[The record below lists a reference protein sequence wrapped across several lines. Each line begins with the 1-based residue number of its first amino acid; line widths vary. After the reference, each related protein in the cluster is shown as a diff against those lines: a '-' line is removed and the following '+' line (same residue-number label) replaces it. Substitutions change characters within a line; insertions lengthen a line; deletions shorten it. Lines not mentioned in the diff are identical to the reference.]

1 MTLNYIGSKKTLIPF
16 IEKVI
21 DENISKDDLIFGDLF
36 AGTGIVGQTLS
47 KKFRIISNDI
57 EYYSFVVNNAVLKC
71 SYSEELQKKIDDLNK
86 LEGKKGLIS
95 EEYSLLGEKKRMFFT
110 NKNVM
115 KADSIRIKIEELK
128 DSITIH
134 EYYFL
139 LASLLVT
146 LDKLANTTC
155 VYGAYLKKWKK
166 SALKEFIL
174 KPIHKNIVREGN
186 IVYNKDIMDIED
198 KFDIIYLDPPYN
210 SRQYGGNYSP
220 LNYIAKYD
228 KTLKVKGKS
237 GIVDGYFKSMFCRK
251 ASAKKEMEELLKRL
265 KTRYLLISYNNE
277 GIIKEKD
284 FKEMLCKLGKVKL
297 YKYSYKRYKSQVNDT
312 KKKVYEYLYFIDKEK
327 TGDLE
332 EIIIKLI

>member
-146 LDKLANTTC
+146 LDKLANTT
-155 VYGAYLKKWKK
+155 
-166 SALKEFIL
+166 
-174 KPIHKNIVREGN
+174 
-186 IVYNKDIMDIED
+186 
-198 KFDIIYLDPPYN
+198 
-210 SRQYGGNYSP
+210 
-220 LNYIAKYD
+220 
-228 KTLKVKGKS
+228 
-237 GIVDGYFKSMFCRK
+237 
-251 ASAKKEMEELLKRL
+251 
-265 KTRYLLISYNNE
+265 
-277 GIIKEKD
+277 
-284 FKEMLCKLGKVKL
+284 
-297 YKYSYKRYKSQVNDT
+297 
-312 KKKVYEYLYFIDKEK
+312 
-327 TGDLE
+327 
-332 EIIIKLI
+332 